1 MYVVLLFSR
10 RLVHRKTSQ
19 KSLEKGFG
27 GRTFPLHGVLNA
39 VNMYGISEEVI
50 LGDFYYANLVMP
62 SSSISPSSLNALS
75 G

>member
-1 MYVVLLFSR
+1 MVTYEADLLSGVTIVLY
-10 RLVHRKTSQ
+10 
-19 KSLEKGFG
+19 
-27 GRTFPLHGVLNA
+27 GVLNA
-39 VNMYGISEEVI
+39 VNMYGFSEEVI

>member
-1 MYVVLLFSR
+1 MTSGYFYTITE
-10 RLVHRKTSQ
+10 KTNI
-19 KSLEKGFG
+19 KVFGKGSGEEPFLCIVFL
-27 GRTFPLHGVLNA
+27 TQLICIV
-39 VNMYGISEEVI
+39 SEEVI